1 MIFLINLIQYSV
13 FELIERTTLV
23 PVFRV
28 ILNLK
33 SFIKIFTYY
42 SYQYSYFTF
51 MNIRRNGQSKYLL
64 FRQNQLT

>member
-23 PVFRV
+23 PVFRI

-33 SFIKIFTYY
+33 SYIKIFTYY
-42 SYQYSYFTF
+42 SYQ
-51 MNIRRNGQSKYLL
+51 L
-64 FRQNQLT
+64 